1 MLDHVFTDAIGALR
15 DAFENALL
23 ERQAFEERFQVD
35 VLLGDMTWET
45 SYGLPGEGLPPR
57 AQADITLEWP
67 TWAQSAYRSWY
78 IGEPFDEGPRIEI
91 EIVLRVQRLKTSP
104 DPKDLLEVLPQ
115 QSAPIGSERLER
127 SGPTLET
134 LFDND
139 DLADHEFAIEVS
151 YEGSYE
157 LDEATLADGSI
168 LDDHFSAMGG
178 WISATLVRVGDLKF
192 DYLPPM
198 EENPFGRDD

>member
-57 AQADITLEWP
+57 VQADISLVWP
-67 TWAQSAYRSWY
+67 TWAQTSYRTWY
-78 IGEPFDEGPRIEI
+78 QGEPVDELPRIEI
-91 EIVLRVQRLKTSP
+91 EIVIRIQRLSGVP
-104 DPKDLLEVLPQ
+104 DLATILAALPER
-115 QSAPIGSERLER
+115 SAPIGSEELDR
-127 SGPTLET
+127 SGPTVET
-134 LFDND
+134 VYGSSLGDEPEY
-139 DLADHEFAIEVS
+139 ACEVS
-151 YEGSYE
+151 YDGSYE
-157 LDEATLADGSI
+157 LDERCLEDGSI

-178 WISATLVRVGDLKF
+178 WISATLVRVGDLPLDF
-192 DYLPPM
+192 RPPL
-198 EENPFGRDD
+198 EEAD

>member
-57 AQADITLEWP
+57 AQADITFEWP

-78 IGEPFDEGPRIEI
+78 IGEPFDEGPRFEI
-91 EIVLRVQRLKTSP
+91 EIVLRVQRLKSSP
-104 DPKDLLEVLPQ
+104 DPTLLLAVLPER
-115 QSAPIGSERLER
+115 SPLIGTEPLER
-127 SGPTLET
+127 SGPTVET
-134 LFDND
+134 LYATE
-139 DLADHEFAIEVS
+139 DLEDPEYAIEVS

-178 WISATLVRVGDLKF
+178 WISSTLVKVGDLEY

-198 EENPFGRDD
+198 DEAEFGA

>member
-45 SYGLPGEGLPPR
+45 TYGLPGEGLPPR
-57 AQADITLEWP
+57 VQADTTLQWP

-78 IGEPFDEGPRIEI
+78 IGEPADEPPRIDI
-91 EIVLRVQRLKTSP
+91 EIVLRVQRLATTP
-104 DPKDLLEVLPQ
+104 DPATLLAVLPR
-115 QSAPIGSERLER
+115 QSPPIGRERLDR
-127 SGPTLET
+127 SGPTVEHAYSSDLSET
-134 LFDND
+134 
-139 DLADHEFAIEVS
+139 EFAVEVS

-157 LDEATLADGSI
+157 LDEATLEDGSI

-178 WISATLVRVGDLKF
+178 WISATLVRVGDLHF
-192 DYLPPM
+192 SFLPPLD
-198 EENPFGRDD
+198 ES

>member
-23 ERQAFEERFQVD
+23 ERQAFEERFHVD

-57 AQADITLEWP
+57 VQADITLQWP
-67 TWAQSAYRSWY
+67 TWAQTAYRSWY
-78 IGEPFDEGPRIEI
+78 IGEQMDEVPRIDI
-91 EIVLRVQRLKTSP
+91 EIVLRIQRLAAAPAPEPVLAALPEQSP
-104 DPKDLLEVLPQ
+104 
-115 QSAPIGSERLER
+115 PIGRERLDR
-127 SGPTLET
+127 SGPTIET
-134 LFDND
+134 VYSG
-139 DLADHEFAIEVS
+139 DLSETEYAIEVY

-157 LDEATLADGSI
+157 VEEPTLEDGSI

-178 WISATLVRVGDLKF
+178 WISSTLVRLGDLSF
-192 DYLPPM
+192 IFLPPL
-198 EENPFGRDD
+198 DDGPLDEG

>member
-23 ERQAFEERFQVD
+23 ERQAFEERFHVD

-67 TWAQSAYRSWY
+67 TWAQTAYRSWY
-78 IGEPFDEGPRIEI
+78 IGEPFDEGPRIEV
-91 EIVLRVQRLKTSP
+91 EIVLRVQRLRTLP
-104 DPKDLLEVLPQ
+104 DPRQLLAVLPE
-115 QSAPIGSERLER
+115 QSPAIGAEHLER

-134 LFDND
+134 TYRDT
-139 DLADHEFAIEVS
+139 DLTEPEYAIEVS

-168 LDDHFSAMGG
+168 LDDHLSAMGG
-178 WISATLVRVGDLKF
+178 WISSTLVKVGDLPF
-192 DYLPPM
+192 DHLPPL
-198 EENPFGRDD
+198 EES

>member
-15 DAFENALL
+15 DAFEGALL

-57 AQADITLEWP
+57 VQADITLEWP

-91 EIVLRVQRLKTSP
+91 EIVLRVQRLAASP
-104 DPKDLLEVLPQ
+104 DPSELLGVLPE
-115 QSAPIGSERLER
+115 QSPAIGDERLER

-134 LFDND
+134 VFASADLD
-139 DLADHEFAIEVS
+139 DPEYAIEVS

-168 LDDHFSAMGG
+168 LDTHFGAMGG
-178 WISATLVRVGDLKF
+178 WISSTLVRVGDLQF
-192 DYLPPM
+192 DFLPPL
-198 EENPFGRDD
+198 ENPFGLDD